1 MIQKHDLPILEYD
14 FDSIEVI
21 RPNHGAEQLVLPE
34 KCVFGFLG
42 DVIDD
47 YAFEM
52 DAVIAEHFETITKSY
67 PVYIVQQNGRE
78 FCLCQAPLGAAAAAQ
93 LLDFLI
99 SCGCKKIISAGSC
112 GVLTDLDENEFLI
125 PIRAMRDEGTSYHYL
140 PAARFVDLEPSAIK
154 AIEQT
159 FCALNIPFQKC
170 ITWTTDGFF
179 RETSKRDRA
188 RRMRI
193 FRFCDCKD
201 KTCCTGRLCPEAWC
215 SLWPDSL
222 HCRFPCEC
230 LCS

>member
-67 PVYIVQQNGRE
+67 PVYIVQQNGLE

-170 ITWTTDGFF
+170 ITWTTVVFS
-179 RETSKRDRA
+179 EKHE
-188 RRMRI
+188 I
-193 FRFCDCKD
+193 
-201 KTCCTGRLCPEAWC
+201 W
-215 SLWPDSL
+215 
-222 HCRFPCEC
+222 
-230 LCS
+230 

>member
-67 PVYIVQQNGRE
+67 PVYIVQQNGLE

-99 SCGCKKIISAGSC
+99 SCGCKKNHFSRFLRSADQFGRKRI
-112 GVLTDLDENEFLI
+112 LDSNQG
-125 PIRAMRDEGTSYHYL
+125 D
-140 PAARFVDLEPSAIK
+140 AR
-154 AIEQT
+154 
-159 FCALNIPFQKC
+159 
-170 ITWTTDGFF
+170 
-179 RETSKRDRA
+179 
-188 RRMRI
+188 
-193 FRFCDCKD
+193 
-201 KTCCTGRLCPEAWC
+201 
-215 SLWPDSL
+215 
-222 HCRFPCEC
+222 
-230 LCS
+230 

>member
-67 PVYIVQQNGRE
+67 PVYIVQQNGLE

-93 LLDFLI
+93 LLDFLFLRMQKNYF
-99 SCGCKKIISAGSC
+99 SRFLRSADRFGRKQI
-112 GVLTDLDENEFLI
+112 LDSNQG
-125 PIRAMRDEGTSYHYL
+125 D
-140 PAARFVDLEPSAIK
+140 AR
-154 AIEQT
+154 
-159 FCALNIPFQKC
+159 
-170 ITWTTDGFF
+170 
-179 RETSKRDRA
+179 
-188 RRMRI
+188 
-193 FRFCDCKD
+193 
-201 KTCCTGRLCPEAWC
+201 
-215 SLWPDSL
+215 
-222 HCRFPCEC
+222 
-230 LCS
+230 

>member
-67 PVYIVQQNGRE
+67 PVYIVQQNGLE

-93 LLDFLI
+93 LLDFFDLLRMQKNYC
-99 SCGCKKIISAGSC
+99 SRFLRSADRFGRKRI
-112 GVLTDLDENEFLI
+112 LDPNQG
-125 PIRAMRDEGTSYHYL
+125 D
-140 PAARFVDLEPSAIK
+140 AR
-154 AIEQT
+154 
-159 FCALNIPFQKC
+159 
-170 ITWTTDGFF
+170 
-179 RETSKRDRA
+179 
-188 RRMRI
+188 
-193 FRFCDCKD
+193 
-201 KTCCTGRLCPEAWC
+201 
-215 SLWPDSL
+215 
-222 HCRFPCEC
+222 
-230 LCS
+230 

>member
-67 PVYIVQQNGRE
+67 PVYIVQQNWLE

-93 LLDFLI
+93 A
-99 SCGCKKIISAGSC
+99 S
-112 GVLTDLDENEFLI
+112 
-125 PIRAMRDEGTSYHYL
+125 
-140 PAARFVDLEPSAIK
+140 
-154 AIEQT
+154 
-159 FCALNIPFQKC
+159 
-170 ITWTTDGFF
+170 GFF
-179 RETSKRDRA
+179 DLLRMQKNYFSRFLRSADRFGRKRILDSNQGNA
-188 RRMRI
+188 R
-193 FRFCDCKD
+193 
-201 KTCCTGRLCPEAWC
+201 
-215 SLWPDSL
+215 
-222 HCRFPCEC
+222 
-230 LCS
+230 

>member
-67 PVYIVQQNGRE
+67 PVYIVQQNGLE

-99 SCGCKKIISAGSC
+99 SCGCKKNYCSRFLRSADRFGRKRI
-112 GVLTDLDENEFLI
+112 LDSNQG
-125 PIRAMRDEGTSYHYL
+125 D
-140 PAARFVDLEPSAIK
+140 AR
-154 AIEQT
+154 
-159 FCALNIPFQKC
+159 
-170 ITWTTDGFF
+170 
-179 RETSKRDRA
+179 
-188 RRMRI
+188 
-193 FRFCDCKD
+193 
-201 KTCCTGRLCPEAWC
+201 
-215 SLWPDSL
+215 
-222 HCRFPCEC
+222 
-230 LCS
+230 